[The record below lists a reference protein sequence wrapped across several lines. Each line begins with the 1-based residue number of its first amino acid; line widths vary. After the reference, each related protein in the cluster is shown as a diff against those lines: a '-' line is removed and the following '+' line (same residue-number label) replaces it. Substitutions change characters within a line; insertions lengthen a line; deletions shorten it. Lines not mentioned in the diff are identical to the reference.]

1 MLPTD
6 SCLEQTFSY
15 IGNLVSYV
23 RKTSRNTFFLF
34 LLVLFIAADG
44 SRDVPSIVCYID
56 SALSFMFFLKLI
68 TSWSYS
74 VSIYIE
80 VIIKS
85 AVARLTAIGIS

>member
-1 MLPTD
+1 MRRLGRLAAMCAA
-6 SCLEQTFSY
+6 SFFLA
-15 IGNLVSYV
+15 
-23 RKTSRNTFFLF
+23 FFLF